1 MWERFTERAKHVV
14 SAAREEATRLNSEYV
29 RTEHILLG
37 LCREPEGIAARALE
51 DLGVDIEALAQDI
64 EQQCQRGTATVSGE
78 EIAFTPRAKKVLEL
92 AVDEA
97 RRFNHSYI
105 GTEHILLG
113 LIKEGEGI
121 AAKVLQ
127 DMKIDLGRI
136 QAEIIRLLPD
146 QGSGAP
152 QQAQSGKKKSQTP
165 TLDTFGRDLTALAV
179 DGKLDPVIGREDE
192 IERVIQ
198 TLSRRTK
205 NNPVLIGEA
214 GVGKTAI
221 VEGLAQAII
230 DGNVPD
236 LLLNQ
241 RVLTLDLAGV
251 VAGTKYRGQ
260 FEERLK
266 SVMKEIRRA
275 DNIILFIDELHT
287 IVGAGAAEGAVDAAN
302 MLKPSL
308 ARGELQCIGATT
320 LDEYRKHIEKDSA
333 LARRFQTVMVE
344 EPSIEETIEI
354 IKGLRERYE
363 IHHRVKFSDE
373 AVTAAAKLAHQYIMD
388 RFLPDKAVDLIDE
401 AGSRARLQMTTRPSE
416 LKKMEKEIEEVT
428 QNKEDAIR
436 NQEYEKAAGLRDEE
450 RTLLAELDQRKRD
463 WEKKRDSAETIISEE
478 DIAFIVSKWTG
489 VPLTKIEEKESA
501 RLLRMR
507 EELRKSV
514 IGQEH
519 AIDSI
524 TRAIQRSRA
533 GLKSTK
539 RPVGSFLFLGPTGV
553 GKTLLAKSLATFLFG
568 NEDALIT
575 IDMAEYM
582 EKFAVSR
589 LAGAPPGY
597 VGYNEGGQLTEQ
609 VRRRPYSVVLFDEI
623 EKAHPDIFN
632 SLLQILEEG
641 QMTDSTGRKVNFRN
655 TVIVMTSNVGAR
667 RIRKNINLG
676 FKQSTDTDQYDAMV
690 ERVTDEAKKVFNP
703 EFLNRI
709 DDTVVFHQLNTSD
722 MRVIVD
728 LNLKEVYERLKEQ
741 EITLSLS
748 DEAKDYIV
756 KEGTDDEYGA
766 RPLRRAV
773 QTYIEDP
780 LSEQLLMGSFPPGS
794 HISAHCSD
802 PAGNLIFDT
811 HLPEETEEPIE
822 AEAESAH
829 T

>member
-1 MWERFTERAKHVV
+1 MWERFTERAKQVV

-37 LCREPEGIAARALE
+37 LCQEPEGIAAKALGH
-51 DLGVDIEALAQDI
+51 LGVDIEALALEI
-64 EQQCQRGTATVSGE
+64 EQQCQRGTATVSGDD
-78 EIAFTPRAKKVLEL
+78 IAFTPRAKKVLEL
-92 AVDEA
+92 AVEEA

-127 DMKIDLGRI
+127 DMKVDLGRV
-136 QAEIIRLLPD
+136 QAEVIRLLGD
-146 QGSGAP
+146 QSRGGNP
-152 QQAQSGKKKSQTP
+152 QQASTGKKSQTP
-165 TLDTFGRDLTALAV
+165 ALDTFGRDLTALARE
-179 DGKLDPVIGREDE
+179 DKLDPVIGREGE
-192 IERVIQ
+192 IERLIQ
-198 TLSRRTK
+198 ILSRRTK

-230 DGNVPD
+230 EGDVPD
-236 LLLNQ
+236 LLLGR

-320 LDEYRKHIEKDSA
+320 MDEYRKHIEKDAA
-333 LARRFQTVMVE
+333 LARRFQTIIVE
-344 EPSIEETIEI
+344 APSVEETIEI
-354 IKGLRERYE
+354 IQGLRDKYE
-363 IHHRVKFSDE
+363 AHHRVKFSDE
-373 AVTAAAKLAHQYIMD
+373 AIVEAAKLSNQYIMD
-388 RFLPDKAVDLIDE
+388 RYLPDKAVDVIDE
-401 AGSRARLQMTTRPSE
+401 AGSRARLQVTTRPAD
-416 LKKMEKEIEEVT
+416 LKEIEHEIESVT
-428 QNKEDAIR
+428 QEKEAAIR
-436 NQEYEKAAGLRDEE
+436 SQEYEKAAKLRDSE
-450 RTLLAELDQRKRD
+450 RTLIAKLEDRKRD
-463 WEKKRDSAETIISEE
+463 WEKKRDSAETIVTEE
-478 DIAFIVSKWTG
+478 DIAYIVAKWTG
-489 VPLTKIEEKESA
+489 VPLTKLEERESVK
-501 RLLRMR
+501 LLRMR
-507 EELRKSV
+507 EELHGTV
-514 IGQEH
+514 IGQD
-519 AIDSI
+519 ASVDAI

-533 GLKSTK
+533 GLKNAN

-568 NEDALIT
+568 NAEALIT
-575 IDMAEYM
+575 IDMSEYM

-623 EKAHPDIFN
+623 EKAHPDVFN
-632 SLLQILEEG
+632 TLLQILEEG
-641 QMTDSTGRKVNFRN
+641 SMTDSTGRKVDFRN

-667 RIRKNINLG
+667 RIGKNVSLG
-676 FKQSTDTDQYDAMV
+676 FQKNDEEDLHNRMRD
-690 ERVTDEAKKVFNP
+690 RVMEEAKKVFNP

-709 DDTVVFHQLNTSD
+709 DETIVFHRLTRD
-722 MRVIVD
+722 ELCLIIDIEVGEVI
-728 LNLKEVYERLKEQ
+728 KRLKEKD
-741 EITLSLS
+741 IDFTLS
-748 DEAKDYIV
+748 DAAKEFIV
-756 KEGTDDEYGA
+756 EKGTDEEYGA

-773 QTYIEDP
+773 QQFIEDP
-780 LSEQLLMGSFPPGS
+780 LSELLLQGAFEPG
-794 HISAHCSD
+794 I
-802 PAGNLIFDT
+802 T
-811 HLPEETEEPIE
+811 IE
-822 AEAESAH
+822 AKASEGADRLSFEPSIPVAEGV
-829 T
+829 TT

>member
-51 DLGVDIEALAQDI
+51 DLGIDIDALALEI

-127 DMKIDLGRI
+127 DKKIDLGRI

-146 QGSGAP
+146 QGGSAP

-165 TLDTFGRDLTALAV
+165 TLDTFGRDLTALAT

-236 LLLNQ
+236 LLLQQ

-320 LDEYRKHIEKDSA
+320 LEEYRKHIEKDTA

-344 EPSIEETIEI
+344 EPSIEETVEI

-363 IHHRVKFSDE
+363 VHHRVKFSDE
-373 AVTAAAKLAHQYIMD
+373 AVIASAKLAHQYIMD

-401 AGSRARLQMTTRPSE
+401 AGSRARLQMTTRPAE
-416 LKKMEKEIEEVT
+416 LKKMETEIEEVT
-428 QNKEDAIR
+428 QRKEEAIR
-436 NQEYEKAAGLRDEE
+436 NQEYEKAASLRDEE
-450 RTLLAELDQRKRD
+450 RTLMSDLENRKRE
-463 WEKKRDSAETIISEE
+463 WEKKRDSAETIITEE
-478 DIAFIVSKWTG
+478 DISFVVSKWTG

-507 EELRKSV
+507 EELHQSV
-514 IGQEH
+514 IGQDH

-533 GLKSTK
+533 GLKSNT

-553 GKTLLAKSLATFLFG
+553 GKTLLAKSLASFLFG

-623 EKAHPDIFN
+623 EKAHPDVFN

-676 FKQSTDTDQYDAMV
+676 FKQGSETDQYDAMV

-709 DDTVVFHQLNTSD
+709 DDTIVFHQLGTIE
-722 MRVIVD
+722 MRSIVD
-728 LNLKEVYERLKEQ
+728 INLKEVYERLAEQ
-741 EITLSLS
+741 EITLTLT

-756 KEGTDDEYGA
+756 TEGTDEEYGA

-773 QTYIEDP
+773 QSYIEDP
-780 LSEQLLMGSFPPGS
+780 LSEQMLMGSFPPGS
-794 HISAHCSD
+794 IITASCPDAD
-802 PAGNLIFDT
+802 GKLIFDT
-811 HLPEETEEPIE
+811 ELPEISEEHET
-822 AEAESAH
+822 EAESVS

>member
-14 SAAREEATRLNSEYV
+14 GAAREEATRLGSEYV

-51 DLGVDIEALAQDI
+51 NLGVDIEALAVEI
-64 EQQCQRGTATVSGE
+64 EQQVQPGSAAVSGE

-92 AVDEA
+92 AVEEA

-113 LIKEGEGI
+113 LLKEGEGI

-136 QAEIIRLLPD
+136 QAEVIRLLGD
-146 QGSGAP
+146 QGRPSGE
-152 QQAQSGKKKSQTP
+152 QAQTGKKSQTP
-165 TLDTFGRDLTALAV
+165 ALDNFGRDLTQLAR
-179 DGKLDPVIGREDE
+179 DEKLDPVIGREGE

-198 TLSRRTK
+198 VLSRRTK

-230 DGNVPD
+230 NGDVPD
-236 LLLNQ
+236 LLLKK

-275 DNIILFIDELHT
+275 DNVILFIDELHT

-302 MLKPSL
+302 MLKPAL

-320 LDEYRKHIEKDSA
+320 MDEYRKYIEKDAA
-333 LARRFQTVMVE
+333 LARRFQTIIVE
-344 EPSIEETIEI
+344 APSVLQTVEI
-354 IKGLRERYE
+354 IKGLRDKYE
-363 IHHRVKFSDE
+363 AHHRVKFSDE
-373 AVTAAAKLAHQYIMD
+373 AVVAAAKLSNQYIAD
-388 RFLPDKAVDLIDE
+388 RYLPDKAVDVIDE
-401 AGSRARLQMTTRPSE
+401 AGSRARLQITTRPIE
-416 LKKMEKEIEEVT
+416 HKQIEQQIEQVTQEKES
-428 QNKEDAIR
+428 AIR
-436 NQEYEKAAGLRDEE
+436 RQEYEKAASLRDKE
-450 RTLLAELDQRKRD
+450 RTLMNELEDKKRD
-463 WEKKRDSAETIISEE
+463 WEMKRDSAETIINEE
-478 DIAFIVSKWTG
+478 DIAYIVSKWTG
-489 VPLTKIEEKESA
+489 VPLTKLEEKESE

-507 EELRKSV
+507 DELHRSV
-514 IGQEH
+514 IGQHE

-533 GLKSTK
+533 GFRDHA

-553 GKTLLAKSLATFLFG
+553 GKTLLAKSLASFLFG

-575 IDMAEYM
+575 VDMSEYM
-582 EKFAVSR
+582 ERFAVSR
-589 LAGAPPGY
+589 LTGAPPGY

-632 SLLQILEEG
+632 ALLQVLEEG
-641 QMTDSTGRKVNFRN
+641 QMTDSGGRKVDFRN
-655 TVIVMTSNVGAR
+655 TVIIMTSNVGAR
-667 RIRKNINLG
+667 RIGKGGGALG
-676 FKQSTDTDQYDAMV
+676 FQRDDEETMYARMK
-690 ERVTDEAKKVFNP
+690 ERVVEEAKKVFNP
-703 EFLNRI
+703 EFMNRLDDTLVFHRLTDEQLIDIVDIQVKDMVDRVAEKDVHLHLNR
-709 DDTVVFHQLNTSD
+709 DA
-722 MRVIVD
+722 
-728 LNLKEVYERLKEQ
+728 KEFLVRLGSNE
-741 EITLSLS
+741 
-748 DEAKDYIV
+748 
-756 KEGTDDEYGA
+756 EYGA

-773 QTYIEDP
+773 QQYIEDP
-780 LSEQLLMGSFPPGS
+780 LAELLLR
-794 HISAHCSD
+794 
-802 PAGNLIFDT
+802 GNLEPGTKIEVWPSD
-811 HLPEETEEPIE
+811 TEEKLVFEPTALA
-822 AEAESAH
+822 AEGI
-829 T
+829 TT